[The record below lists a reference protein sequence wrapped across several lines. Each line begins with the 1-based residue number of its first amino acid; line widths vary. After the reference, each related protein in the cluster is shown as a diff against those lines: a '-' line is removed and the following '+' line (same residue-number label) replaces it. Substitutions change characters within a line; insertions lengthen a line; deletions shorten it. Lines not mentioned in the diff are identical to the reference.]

1 MADSS
6 RTLVRETSVMWR
18 ACGRLS
24 VLISAHL
31 PLAMGHALLGSPIQV
46 FSYMCI
52 LYIQAIALGIARG
65 RLPVI
70 HHENESI

>member
-6 RTLVRETSVMWR
+6 RTLVRETSVMWH

-31 PLAMGHALLGSPIQV
+31 PLALGHAMLGSPIQ
-46 FSYMCI
+46 SKSTHI
-52 LYIQAIALGIARG
+52 
-65 RLPVI
+65 
-70 HHENESI
+70 